1 MSTSA
6 CEIEKVSNAK
16 ERESSPLPVQQVQ
29 ATVLTGGFDRPYAF
43 GLSMVLASK
52 GISLDV
58 IGSAEV
64 DSPEMHSTP
73 GINFLNLQGD
83 PREKAGLL
91 KRIAKV
97 LRLYV
102 RLFRY
107 VASAKPRIFHI
118 LWNNKFHFFDRTLLM
133 LYYKAFGKK
142 VVFTAHNV
150 NAGRRDG
157 NDSVLNRLTL
167 RIQYHLADH
176 IFVHTEKMKA
186 ELRDDFGVRPEA
198 VTVIPFGINNSV
210 PNTNMTPEGAKQKL
224 GLERDARTILFY
236 GAIRQYKGLEYLVGA
251 FQRVAPKNPK
261 YRLIIT
267 GEVKKGSEQYLQDI
281 QKTIEQDPCCSQT
294 IQRIEFVPDEETEL
308 YFKAADVLVLPYAE
322 IFQSGVLFLAYSF
335 GLPVIAADIAS
346 FRDDI
351 IPGETGLLCQSRNPE
366 HFAGA
371 IEAYFDSELYRSLDA
386 RRPKIQ
392 EFALR
397 RNSWNV
403 VAYKTRDVYMRLLGI
418 IPS

>member
-6 CEIEKVSNAK
+6 CEIEKVSTA
-16 ERESSPLPVQQVQ
+16 RDGESSALPVLQVQ

-43 GLSMVLASK
+43 GLSMALASK

-64 DSPEMHSTP
+64 DSPEMHSTH

-83 PREKAGLL
+83 PREKASLL

-97 LRLYV
+97 LWLYARLI
-102 RLFRY
+102 RY

-118 LWNNKFHFFDRTLLM
+118 LWNNKVHFFDRTLLM
-133 LYYKAFGKK
+133 LYYKTFGKK
-142 VVFTAHNV
+142 IVFTAHNV

-157 NDSVLNRLTL
+157 NDSALNRLTL

-210 PNTNMTPEGAKQKL
+210 PNTDLTPEDARQKL
-224 GLERDARTILFY
+224 GLEPDARTILFY
-236 GAIRQYKGLEYLVGA
+236 GAIRQYKGLEYLVAA

-261 YRLIIT
+261 YRLIIA
-267 GEVKKGSEQYLQDI
+267 GEVKKGSEQYFQDI
-281 QKTIEQDPCCSQT
+281 QKTIEQDPCRSQT
-294 IQRIEFVPDEETEL
+294 MQRIEFVPDEETEL

-371 IEAYFDSELYRSLDA
+371 IETYFDSELYQSLDS

-392 EFALR
+392 DFALG
-397 RNSWNV
+397 RNSWGV
-403 VAYKTRDVYMRLLGI
+403 VADKTREVYMRLLGI
-418 IPS
+418 TPS